1 MSQTTLQ
8 KELQEKLMNAKP
20 EKQHNWLQK
29 FVGDW
34 TFETEAQPG
43 HPATKGT
50 ERVRSIGGLWIV
62 AEGQG
67 PMPSGEPATTIMTIG
82 YDTQKKRYVGTFIGS
97 MMTYMWPYDG
107 ELDAAERTLTLD
119 SVGPS
124 MDGDGTMVP
133 YQDIFEFKDN
143 NTRVLTARTR
153 GKDGTWQPVMTA
165 VYKRKG

>member
-20 EKQHNWLQK
+20 EKQHKWLQK

-43 HPATKGT
+43 HPGTKGT

-97 MMTYMWPYDG
+97 MM
-107 ELDAAERTLTLD
+107 
-119 SVGPS
+119 
-124 MDGDGTMVP
+124 
-133 YQDIFEFKDN
+133 
-143 NTRVLTARTR
+143 
-153 GKDGTWQPVMTA
+153 
-165 VYKRKG
+165 